1 MRNLSKTIVSEKATL
16 INKEINM
23 KLTIVTLLVIVME
36 ALGYGWLLG
45 EENEKLQA
53 EVDKLN
59 HQVVMLQ
66 SENSRIRWDL
76 MLEKAGVQDE
86 N

>member
-1 MRNLSKTIVSEKATL
+1 
-16 INKEINM
+16 M

-66 SENSRIRWDL
+66 SENSRIQWDL
-76 MLEKAGVQDE
+76 MLEKAGVPQDE
-86 N
+86 K

>member
-1 MRNLSKTIVSEKATL
+1 
-16 INKEINM
+16 M